1 MSFFLKKSP
10 SSTCLL
16 PPVCKCLLLAGRGS
30 LGRDSDPNNH
40 TREHVTPQT
49 GEEEAAHSRMRRA
62 SLPGIQGW
70 SRVGRNG
77 PNGKEWTD
85 ISDLRSVLSW
95 ENNRLCS
102 EQAEGCLGNAGSGL
116 RGRLGPVCA
125 RVRSPGDQ
133 GPGWVGLEC

>member
-1 MSFFLKKSP
+1 MLFFLKSP
-10 SSTCLL
+10 SSTRLL

-49 GEEEAAHSRMRRA
+49 GEEKAAHSRIRRP

-77 PNGKEWTD
+77 ELEGVD
-85 ISDLRSVLSW
+85 RHLRGVLSW

-125 RVRSPGDQ
+125 REVS
-133 GPGWVGLEC
+133 W